1 MNARENGVE
10 VALSNDLDSALAEAD
25 LVTAADIL
33 YDRENLP
40 LLARFQAAGAVLLA
54 DSRVPDLNPPGYRL
68 LGEWQSCT
76 WPDLG
81 ESREYNGVRLFASE
95 P

>member
-1 MNARENGVE
+1 
-10 VALSNDLDSALAEAD
+10 
-25 LVTAADIL
+25 
-33 YDRENLP
+33 
-40 LLARFQAAGAVLLA
+40 VLLA

>member
-1 MNARENGVE
+1 MCIRD
-10 VALSNDLDSALAEAD
+10 SLDTALAAAD

-40 LLARFQAAGAVLLA
+40 LLARFQQAAQVLLA
-54 DSRVPDLNPPGYRL
+54 DSRVPDLNPPGYQL
-68 LGEWQSCT
+68 LGQWQSCT

-81 ESREYNGVRLFASE
+81 ESSEYNGVRVFASE
-95 P
+95 PSP